1 MPNGRPGDHPV
12 NDIVMHGM
20 RVYSPEV
27 DAIIK
32 RLVQLGFQIQVENI
46 ALPIVVPPTD
56 AQLQA
61 MLAQL
66 KAIQT
71 SDQA

>member
-27 DAIIK
+27 DSLIE
-32 RLVQLGFQIQVENI
+32 RLVQLGFQNQVESI
-46 ALPIVVPPTD
+46 VLPIGIPPTE
-56 AQLQA
+56 A
-61 MLAQL
+61 
-66 KAIQT
+66 
-71 SDQA
+71 